1 MENIE
6 IKETTLKLEIQHKD
20 EKNEKVRKNK
30 NDYRDNLKQEL

>member
-1 MENIE
+1 VENIE
-6 IKETTLKLEIQHKD
+6 IKETTLKLENQHKD